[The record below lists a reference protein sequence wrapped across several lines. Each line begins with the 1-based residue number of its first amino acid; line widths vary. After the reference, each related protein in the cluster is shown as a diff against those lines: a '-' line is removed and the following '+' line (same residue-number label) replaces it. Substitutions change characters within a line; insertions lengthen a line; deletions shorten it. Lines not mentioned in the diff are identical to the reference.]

1 MAAPPPRSIDAST
14 LHRGG
19 GLNWRGGAGGSAA
32 SGRKRNE
39 KLLAGLSTLLQ
50 SMESVEEEDEEDD
63 AEEDLLTDLKNL
75 VCSKPGNLLK
85 ALTELVAKHSAAPSR
100 PAETSD
106 WTLVSRKKPKP
117 RQVELRPPKP
127 LPAGG
132 KGESKGKGKGK
143 APVAVEHA
151 GPKGKGKGKQATS
164 VKGAAPQGKGSVT
177 PVPANVSWHHAF
189 KSVHTV
195 TSVAKLENACA
206 KSETV
211 LFVPT
216 NVSELEEG
224 CAFLLGQP
232 TAKVSIAFL
241 EDDPEWKSTVETW
254 FPKGVF
260 QKFETFMRPNGRKC
274 TVHYITL
281 TAGAPTPQAPPSL
294 PALKRQRSKTIVLR
308 WIADKRFS
316 ANFAKIQANPG
327 KLARNWIACL
337 DSTAPVRI
345 FDSWGW
351 ELQPGADGHN
361 SVIKGLFRVEE
372 SVAANLL
379 LQSGRSADNQRWFV
393 EKLGRDLLAVAPFDK
408 DLAVQWVEKQEQE
421 TEFAYATR
429 VAKLASQ
436 LGVARGVRQL
446 GVRRVATAA
455 DKEARITRS
464 RRWKAVNV
472 PREYGYEDM
481 EELLQG
487 MGFQHVDITEKF
499 RWRNRN
505 GWTFRAAFA
514 NSESMVEA
522 TADDGTIVSINEI
535 KFVNKEKMQ
544 KRCTALPRERVTSFK
559 RFSPSAGINS
569 NDGDLAPEDEG
580 LAEHKEGEKNA
591 PARQKIPQ
599 TKEHVLALRKV
610 FLGSQTMV
618 EETVCSMPLPKPS
631 KKKAD
636 PEPISNSE
644 PCVSPICSDIWQH
657 MLDIGTA
664 KNLPKRVHQ

>member
-1 MAAPPPRSIDAST
+1 M
-14 LHRGG
+14 
-19 GLNWRGGAGGSAA
+19 
-32 SGRKRNE
+32 
-39 KLLAGLSTLLQ
+39 
-50 SMESVEEEDEEDD
+50 
-63 AEEDLLTDLKNL
+63 
-75 VCSKPGNLLK
+75 
-85 ALTELVAKHSAAPSR
+85 
-100 PAETSD
+100 
-106 WTLVSRKKPKP
+106 
-117 RQVELRPPKP
+117 
-127 LPAGG
+127 
-132 KGESKGKGKGK
+132 
-143 APVAVEHA
+143 
-151 GPKGKGKGKQATS
+151 
-164 VKGAAPQGKGSVT
+164 
-177 PVPANVSWHHAF
+177 
-189 KSVHTV
+189 
-195 TSVAKLENACA
+195 
-206 KSETV
+206 
-211 LFVPT
+211 
-216 NVSELEEG
+216 
-224 CAFLLGQP
+224 
-232 TAKVSIAFL
+232 
-241 EDDPEWKSTVETW
+241 
-254 FPKGVF
+254 
-260 QKFETFMRPNGRKC
+260 
-274 TVHYITL
+274 
-281 TAGAPTPQAPPSL
+281 
-294 PALKRQRSKTIVLR
+294 
-308 WIADKRFS
+308 
-316 ANFAKIQANPG
+316 
-327 KLARNWIACL
+327 
-337 DSTAPVRI
+337 
-345 FDSWGW
+345 
-351 ELQPGADGHN
+351 
-361 SVIKGLFRVEE
+361 
-372 SVAANLL
+372 
-379 LQSGRSADNQRWFV
+379 
-393 EKLGRDLLAVAPFDK
+393 GRDLLAVAPFDK

-559 RFSPSAGINS
+559 RFSSSAGINS